1 MSDVSENALFATL
14 CSSCVVL
21 ALLSTALNT
30 ALPAIGAGLGVPSQT
45 AQWLVSGYALALA
58 VSMPATGYAVS
69 RFASRPL
76 YIAALVLFVL
86 CSICCALSPSFEL
99 VMVARVGQAMANALV
114 SNLTQ
119 VTILSMYPKEQ
130 RGTRMGWFGLS
141 VGVAPVVAPAL
152 GGVVVDAWGWRVL
165 FGIIAVAGAACI
177 SAALIFMRN
186 AQPAKLSSFDAPS
199 FGFSIVVFGGLTIGL
214 GQFASSGLETIASW
228 VPLLFAAAAAAVFV
242 PRQFYAAEPFLNLRL
257 LGNGRFAR
265 SVIASAALYAVM
277 MGGAAVLP
285 VYLQQDLGCSASVAG
300 AVVLPAALF
309 MALVNPLAG
318 RVFDRKG
325 MRCLAVAGVALL
337 LVGCG
342 GMCLPGL
349 SGSVPAAAVLAMLR
363 YVGIGLVQMPL
374 VTWGNGAVEGKD
386 MPQATALL
394 TSFRNIAGA
403 LGVAVFVGMLGTSG
417 VAVAFAAMAVA
428 SVLVLVAAK
437 GEQGSAGC

>member
-1 MSDVSENALFATL
+1 MGVMSNASKNALFATL
-14 CSSCVVL
+14 CSSCFVL

-30 ALPAIGAGLGVPSQT
+30 VLPAIGAGLGVPSQT
-45 AQWLVSGYALALA
+45 AQWLVSGYVLALA
-58 VSMPATGYAVS
+58 ISMPATGFAVS

-76 YIAALVLFVL
+76 YIAALGFFVL
-86 CSICCALSPSFEL
+86 CSLCCALSPSFAF
-99 VMVARVGQAMANALV
+99 VMAARVGQAVANALV

-119 VTILSMYPKEQ
+119 VTILSMYTKEQ

-152 GGVVVDAWGWRVL
+152 GGMVVDAWGWRAL
-165 FGIIAVAGAACI
+165 FVIVAVAGTACFA
-177 SAALIFMRN
+177 AALTFMRN
-186 AQPAKLSSFDAPS
+186 ALPAKRASFDALS
-199 FGFSIVVFGGLTIGL
+199 FGLSIVLFGGLTIGL
-214 GQFASSGLETIASW
+214 GRLVSGGLYSISSWG
-228 VPLLFAAAAAAVFV
+228 PLLCAAAAAAVFV
-242 PRQFYAAEPFLNLRL
+242 PRQLHAAGPFLDLRL
-257 LGNGRFAR
+257 FANGRFAR

-285 VYLQQDLGCSASVAG
+285 VYLQQDSGCSASLAG

-318 RVFDRKG
+318 RAFDRMG
-325 MRCLAVAGVALL
+325 IRSVAVAGVLLL

-349 SGSVPAAAVLAMLR
+349 NAIVPGVVVLTALR

-374 VTWGNGAVEGKD
+374 VTWGNGAVDDKD
-386 MPQATALL
+386 TPQATALL

-403 LGVAVFVGMLGTSG
+403 LGVAVFVGVWGSGG
-417 VAVAFAAMAVA
+417 VAVAFAGMVVV
-428 SVLVLVAAK
+428 SLLVLVAAK
-437 GEQGSAGC
+437 VE